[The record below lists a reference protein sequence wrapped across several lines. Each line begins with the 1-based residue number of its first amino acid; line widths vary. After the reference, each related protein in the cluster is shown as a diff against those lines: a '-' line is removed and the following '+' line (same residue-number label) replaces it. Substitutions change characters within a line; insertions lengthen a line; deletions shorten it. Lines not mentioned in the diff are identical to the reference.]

1 MSCMTLISFAILM
14 NGAASP
20 FFFAERGI
28 RQGCPLSPLLF
39 LLVAECLSRF
49 IIKARVD
56 GNFKGIS
63 ISPGLSI
70 SNLLFV
76 DDILIFYDG
85 SRRSLHWLVE
95 GIKLF
100 HSATGMLINEGKS
113 SVSWANL
120 SLVEIRVLSS
130 YFNFQCNELDAG
142 VKYLGFF
149 FKPNNYQKCDWMWLF
164 SKIEKKLSSWSH
176 RWLSR
181 AGRLVMVKVVLEAMP
196 VYWRGLTWIPKGIL
210 EKIRRLCFSFLWSGS
225 ADRRTMPWVGSEK
238 IALPK
243 ALGGWG
249 LKNIFLFAKAL
260 EPGRVLRSM
269 RLFRSGGGLG
279 GIGNTKQP
287 LSLSAGVYGS
297 QGTPLLLT
305 DPWLPLWKPLL
316 RRLAFWLF
324 SQIQTH
330 LRKVELSP
338 HKLLTIR
345 FLGDILKGLPVEI
358 RRCVVGVLSFSL
370 LWKILYSSREA
381 FAWAQTIMW
390 SCGHYDCF

>member
-100 HSATGMLINEGKS
+100 HSATGMLINEGKY

-164 SKIEKKLSSWSH
+164 SKIEKKLSS
-176 RWLSR
+176 
-181 AGRLVMVKVVLEAMP
+181 
-196 VYWRGLTWIPKGIL
+196 
-210 EKIRRLCFSFLWSGS
+210 
-225 ADRRTMPWVGSEK
+225 
-238 IALPK
+238 
-243 ALGGWG
+243 
-249 LKNIFLFAKAL
+249 
-260 EPGRVLRSM
+260 
-269 RLFRSGGGLG
+269 
-279 GIGNTKQP
+279 
-287 LSLSAGVYGS
+287 
-297 QGTPLLLT
+297 
-305 DPWLPLWKPLL
+305 
-316 RRLAFWLF
+316 
-324 SQIQTH
+324 
-330 LRKVELSP
+330 
-338 HKLLTIR
+338 
-345 FLGDILKGLPVEI
+345 
-358 RRCVVGVLSFSL
+358 
-370 LWKILYSSREA
+370 
-381 FAWAQTIMW
+381 
-390 SCGHYDCF
+390 